1 MQAPKDPAGNSQLA
15 HGVIPRCCVRGE
27 LMTPASSTASN
38 KDVTLQRLPRLRGWP
53 LLWTA
58 SFAVGVSLVLWVGI
72 FLLVGWVLS
81 HASAHT

>member
-1 MQAPKDPAGNSQLA
+1 MALFRVVAC
-15 HGVIPRCCVRGE
+15 GV
-27 LMTPASSTASN
+27 LMTPASSTAST
-38 KDVTLQRLPRLRGWP
+38 KDVSLERQPRLRRWP

-81 HASAHT
+81 LASAHA